1 MGSRTQF
8 VRTANGHI
16 ISVPQIPENLGLLSI
31 YFARL
36 DIDPFRIPIPD
47 ANDKRCFCG
56 SGHCGC
62 GNEKSGLRSANRPNH
77 FRKHSGG

>member
-31 YFARL
+31 DFAGL

-56 SGHCGC
+56 SGDCGS
-62 GNEKSGLRSANRPNH
+62 GHEKSGLRPANGPNH
-77 FRKHSGG
+77 LGKHSGS

>member
-16 ISVPQIPENLGLLSI
+16 ISIPQIPENLGLLSI
-31 YFARL
+31 DFARL

-56 SGHCGC
+56 SGDC
-62 GNEKSGLRSANRPNH
+62 
-77 FRKHSGG
+77 